1 MCLLKHVIA
10 LCVSKVYLTQ
20 MCVNYVKAHLFM
32 FRVANSRKQ
41 AQKRPASPGVGQPR
55 KRRAAGKTL
64 LESTKGALP
73 TGTILHVSE
82 LPITASSQIAQKV
95 SGNVI
100 FETYRGNPRP
110 CMLFN

>member
-1 MCLLKHVIA
+1 
-10 LCVSKVYLTQ
+10 
-20 MCVNYVKAHLFM
+20 M
-32 FRVANSRKQ
+32 FLVANSREQ
-41 AQKRPASPGVGQPR
+41 AQKCPASPGVGQPR
-55 KRRAAGKTL
+55 KRRAADKTS

-82 LPITASSQIAQKV
+82 LPITASSQIAQQV
-95 SGNVI
+95 SGDVV